1 MRTAYHAE
9 LARLTEHLGEMC
21 GLAGVAMEHATQAL
35 LHADLVLAEQVLS
48 DHDKIAEHARRWEA
62 AGASHLSLNTMHA
75 DLPTTDAHI
84 AALTEMA
91 EVLL

>member
-1 MRTAYHAE
+1 MVDRRHALDDVAVARDD
-9 LARLTEHLGEMC
+9 LARL
-21 GLAGVAMEHATQAL
+21 
-35 LHADLVLAEQVLS
+35 
-48 DHDKIAEHARRWEA
+48 DHDKIAEHARRWQA

-91 EVLL
+91 EILL

>member
-1 MRTAYHAE
+1 
-9 LARLTEHLGEMC
+9 
-21 GLAGVAMEHATQAL
+21 
-35 LHADLVLAEQVLS
+35 
-48 DHDKIAEHARRWEA
+48 
-62 AGASHLSLNTMHA
+62 LNTMHA